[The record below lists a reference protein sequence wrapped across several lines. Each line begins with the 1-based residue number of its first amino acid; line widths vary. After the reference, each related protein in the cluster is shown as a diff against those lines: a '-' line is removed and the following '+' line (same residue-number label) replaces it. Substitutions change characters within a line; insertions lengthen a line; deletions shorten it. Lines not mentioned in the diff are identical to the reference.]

1 MLLGGEFLSLFS
13 VKEKVEI
20 ARAGTISGN
29 QFVEIPS
36 VELEFGNQIS

>member
-1 MLLGGEFLSLFS
+1 MLLGGDLSLFS

-20 ARAGTISGN
+20 VSAGTISGN
-29 QFVEIPS
+29 QFVEMPA

>member
-1 MLLGGEFLSLFS
+1 MLLGGENLSLFS

-20 ARAGTISGN
+20 VSAGTISSN
-29 QFVEIPS
+29 RFVEIPS